1 MTKKTKENIIK
12 QIDNIN
18 NNESHP
24 YLNNIDKAEGY
35 FYAIKFIKNI
45 IKNI

>member
-1 MTKKTKENIIK
+1 MTEKTKKNIIK

-24 YLNNIDKAEGY
+24 FLNNIDKAEGY
-35 FYAIKFIKNI
+35 FYAIKLIKNI
-45 IKNI
+45 IKKI